1 MKAASQG
8 FSPTDA
14 GFPSWLTSSMSL
26 TLRQGKMWE
35 HRAEEVARREEGMDA
50 GRQGERETGKG
61 ERERGR
67 RKENCQEHVDVSSGL

>member
-1 MKAASQG
+1 
-8 FSPTDA
+8 
-14 GFPSWLTSSMSL
+14 
-26 TLRQGKMWE
+26 MWE